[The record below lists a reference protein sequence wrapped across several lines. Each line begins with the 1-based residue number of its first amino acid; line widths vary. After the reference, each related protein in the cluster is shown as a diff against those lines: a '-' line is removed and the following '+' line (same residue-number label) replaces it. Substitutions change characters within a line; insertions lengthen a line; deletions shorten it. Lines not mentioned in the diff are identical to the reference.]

1 MKATI
6 ASIIKW
12 ASLAGFIAS
21 IIKWASLAGFI
32 ASILLAVFSS
42 TFFAL
47 IKGFILAV
55 VTFVCYIYFGVDE
68 EY

>member
-12 ASLAGFIAS
+12 ASLIGFIANV
-21 IIKWASLAGFI
+21 
-32 ASILLAVFSS
+32 LLAVFSS

-47 IKGFILAV
+47 IKGIILAV
-55 VTFVCYIYFGVDE
+55 VTYVCYIYFDVDE
-68 EY
+68 EYEKTKPNE

>member
-1 MKATI
+1 MKAI
-6 ASIIKW
+6 
-12 ASLAGFIAS
+12 IAS

-47 IKGFILAV
+47 IKGIILAV

-68 EY
+68 EYEKTKPNE